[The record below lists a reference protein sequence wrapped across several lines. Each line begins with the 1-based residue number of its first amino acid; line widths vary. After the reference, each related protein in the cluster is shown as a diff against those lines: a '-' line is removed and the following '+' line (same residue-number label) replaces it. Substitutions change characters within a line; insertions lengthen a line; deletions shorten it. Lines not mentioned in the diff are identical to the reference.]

1 MSQLPAALSGMFTP
15 LSAVSFLI
23 FTLLYTPCIA
33 AISTVRGELKS
44 SWEAVKLVI
53 MQCAVAWLTAFL
65 FYSIATVL

>member
-1 MSQLPAALSGMFTP
+1 MFSP